1 MQVVKIIFTVMYFI
15 VCLAIIVLAMI
26 QSKQDEGLSST
37 IMGSSANSNFVEKN
51 RGNTR
56 EGKQR
61 KWTVIFG
68 IILVAIC
75 IGLGTIYPL

>member
-1 MQVVKIIFTVMYFI
+1 MQVLKIFLTIIYFV
-15 VCLAIIVLAMI
+15 VCLAVIILAMI

-68 IILVAIC
+68 LILVVLC
-75 IGLGTIYPL
+75 IVLGTIYAL

>member
-1 MQVVKIIFTVMYFI
+1 MQVLKIFLTIIYFV
-15 VCLAIIVLAMI
+15 VCLAVIILAMI

-56 EGKQR
+56 EGKQK

-68 IILVAIC
+68 IILVVLC
-75 IGLGTIYPL
+75 IVLGTIYAL

>member
-1 MQVVKIIFTVMYFI
+1 MQVVKVILTIMYFV
-15 VCLAIIVLAMI
+15 VCLAIIILAMI

-68 IILVAIC
+68 VILVILC
-75 IGLGTIYPL
+75 IVLGTIYAL